1 MPFKKIL
8 RNLTETAGVIGAIM
22 VARDGEL
29 VASAVQPGGQDMDLV
44 GAHYAVVL
52 DLIKDAVARV
62 DAGTGV
68 NSIVVSTERFR
79 QVMTVIKDGYCLVV
93 LIKRDASS
101 GRVLMES
108 RKTVERIE
116 EAMG

>member
-8 RNLTETAGVIGAIM
+8 RNLTETAGVVGAIM
-22 VARDGEL
+22 VAHDGEV
-29 VASAVQPGGQDMDLV
+29 VASAAAPGARDMDLV

-52 DLIKDAVARV
+52 DLIKDAGVRV
-62 DAGTGV
+62 DAGAGV
-68 NSIVVSTERFR
+68 SSIVVSTKRFR

-93 LIKRDASS
+93 LIKRHAPS

-108 RKTVERIE
+108 RKTVEKIE
-116 EAMG
+116 EEMG

>member
-1 MPFKKIL
+1 MSFEKIL
-8 RNLTETAGVIGAIM
+8 EGLIETAGVAGAVM
-22 VARDGEL
+22 VAHDGEV
-29 VASAVQPGGQDMDLV
+29 VASAVQPGARDMELV

-52 DLIKDAVARV
+52 DLIKNAGLRI
-62 DAGTGV
+62 DAGAGLS
-68 NSIVVSTERFR
+68 SIVVSTKRFR
-79 QVMTVIKDGYCLVV
+79 QVMTVIKDGYCLIV
-93 LIKRDASS
+93 LINRDAPS

>member
-1 MPFKKIL
+1 MPFEKIL
-8 RNLTETAGVIGAIM
+8 EDLIEMAGVVGAIM
-22 VARDGEL
+22 VAHDGEV
-29 VASAVQPGGQDMDLV
+29 VASAAAPGAPDMDLV

-52 DLIKDAVARV
+52 DMIKDAGLRV
-62 DAGTGV
+62 DAGAGV

-93 LIKRDASS
+93 LIERHAPS
-101 GRVLMES
+101 GRVLLES
-108 RKTVERIE
+108 GKTVERIE